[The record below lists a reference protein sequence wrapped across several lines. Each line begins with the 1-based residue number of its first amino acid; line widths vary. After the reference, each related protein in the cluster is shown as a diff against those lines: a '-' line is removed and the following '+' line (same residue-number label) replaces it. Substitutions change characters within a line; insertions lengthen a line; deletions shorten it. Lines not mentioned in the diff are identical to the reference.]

1 MTIPL
6 VDLTAQYKSIKP
18 EIDEAIARVVNRGQ
32 FILGQELAAFES
44 EVAKYIDI
52 RFAIGVASGTDAL
65 FLSLRAL
72 DIGQDDTVITTPFT
86 FIATAES
93 IARCGAQPAF
103 ADIDK
108 SGNLDLDKAEYL
120 LKQKNRL
127 NIKAILPVHL
137 YGNPINMDNLM
148 QLAKK
153 YSLLVVEDC
162 AQAWG
167 ASWNGQKVGSF
178 GNTGCFSSFPSKVL
192 GGYGDAGI
200 ITTEDDKIATM
211 LRKLRNHGA
220 STHYM
225 YDEHGINSRL
235 DELQSAI
242 LRVKLNYLD
251 EWIDKRENI
260 AHKYSQELRHCVKPL
275 DLVRKEARHAWNY
288 YTVLADHRDGLRD
301 FLARQGIHTAIYYP
315 LSLHLQKVYSYLG
328 YQKGD
333 FPVAESLQEQVI
345 SLPMYPELSA
355 ESISQV
361 CEAIHEFYQK

>member
-1 MTIPL
+1 M
-6 VDLTAQYKSIKP
+6 
-18 EIDEAIARVVNRGQ
+18 
-32 FILGQELAAFES
+32 
-44 EVAKYIDI
+44 AKYVGTKH
-52 RFAIGVASGTDAL
+52 AIGVASGTDAL

-72 DIGQDDTVITTPFT
+72 GIGQDNTVITTPFT

-93 IARCGAQPAF
+93 IARCGAQPTF

-137 YGNPINMDNLM
+137 YGNPVNMDNLM
-148 QLAKK
+148 QLANK
-153 YSLLVVEDC
+153 YNLLVVEDS
-162 AQAWG
+162 AQSLG
-167 ASWNGQKVGSF
+167 ASWNGQRVGSF
-178 GNTGCFSSFPSKVL
+178 GDAGCFSFFPSKTL
-192 GGYGDAGI
+192 GSYGDAGA
-200 ITTEDDKIATM
+200 ITTDNDKTAAI

-220 STHYM
+220 STHYI

-251 EWIDKRENI
+251 EWIDKRNDI
-260 AHKYSQELRHCVKPL
+260 AHKYSRELRDCVKPL
-275 DLVRKEARHAWNY
+275 DLIEKEARHAWNY
-288 YTVLADHRDGLRD
+288 YTVLANHRDGLRD
-301 FLARQGIHTAIYYP
+301 FLARWEIQTAIYYP

-345 SLPMYPELSA
+345 SLPMYPELPD
-355 ESISQV
+355 ESVSLV